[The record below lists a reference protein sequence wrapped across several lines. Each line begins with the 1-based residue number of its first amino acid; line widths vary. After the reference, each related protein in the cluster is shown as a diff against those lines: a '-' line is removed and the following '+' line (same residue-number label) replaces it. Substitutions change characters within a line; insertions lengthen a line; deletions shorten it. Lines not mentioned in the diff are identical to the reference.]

1 MGARVADAVR
11 SGAVMAKVK
20 VGPGTD
26 PEALGAL
33 VASAGVPVAADANAS
48 LAGHEAAAE
57 ALAATGVAYLE
68 QPCAAG
74 DLAASARLAAR
85 TGVPIAL
92 DESLGS
98 PAAVA
103 AALAAGAGSL
113 VNCKP
118 ARLGGLAAALRCAA
132 VATAQGA
139 GLFVGGMLETGVGRA
154 PALALAAA
162 LAPPGA
168 GAGGDPNGG
177 GIAAGVPWCTDLG
190 PSAQYFT
197 RDLTPPVEV
206 DSTGAL
212 LVRAAPGTG
221 AAPDAD
227 AIAAATVRRWAEEPW

>member
-1 MGARVADAVR
+1 MDVRVADAVR

-26 PEALGAL
+26 PDALAAL
-33 VASAGVPVAADANAS
+33 VASAGVPVAAAANAS
-48 LAGHEAAAE
+48 LAAHQAAAE

-74 DLAASARLAAR
+74 DLAASARLVAR
-85 TGVPIAL
+85 TGVPVAL

-103 AALAAGAGSL
+103 AALAAGAGTL

-118 ARLGGLAAALRCAA
+118 ARLGGLAAALRAAA
-132 VATAQGA
+132 VAATAGA

-154 PALALAAA
+154 PALALAAV

-168 GAGGDPNGG
+168 VGGSGGAG
-177 GIAAGVPWCTDLG
+177 IAPGVPWCTDLG

-197 RDLTPPVEV
+197 RDLTTPVEV
-206 DSTGAL
+206 DATGAL
-212 LVRAAPGTG
+212 VVRGEPGTG
-221 AAPDAD
+221 AAPDPGMV
-227 AIAAATVRRWAEEPW
+227 AAATVRRWAEEPW